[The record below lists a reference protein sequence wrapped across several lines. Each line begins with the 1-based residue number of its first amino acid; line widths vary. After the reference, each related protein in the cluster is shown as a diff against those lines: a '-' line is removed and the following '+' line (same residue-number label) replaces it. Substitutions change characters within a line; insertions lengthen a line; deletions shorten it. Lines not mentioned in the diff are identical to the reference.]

1 MKITVVG
8 GGYVG
13 LSNAVLLAQNN
24 SVTVL
29 DINEDRVD
37 LLRQGISPI
46 VDQDITRYLAEEA
59 LDLWATTSKEE
70 AYSKSDLVIISTP
83 TNYNEDIN
91 FFDTST
97 VDFTI
102 MDVVDYCPQ
111 ATVVIKSTIPIGYTK
126 SMREQYPNLI
136 LFFSPEF
143 LREGKAL
150 YDNLYPSRII
160 VGDRSEEAKQF
171 SQLLVEGAVKSD
183 IPVLLTKSSEAEAI
197 KLFSNTYLAMRVA
210 YFNELDTYSEKRELD
225 TYEIIK
231 GVSLDPRIG
240 DYYNNPSFGFGGY
253 CLPKDSKQLL
263 ADFGNIPQ
271 NIIGSIVKSNETRKT
286 HIVNMI
292 IEKGPKVV
300 GVHRLI
306 MKSGSDNFRQ
316 SAVLDVM
323 SQIANSGIRV
333 VIYEPLISSL
343 PELDYEI
350 IPDFDV
356 FAEMSDLIVTNRY
369 NDDLHHVKHKIYTRD
384 LFRRD

>member
-1 MKITVVG
+1 
-8 GGYVG
+8 
-13 LSNAVLLAQNN
+13 
-24 SVTVL
+24 
-29 DINEDRVD
+29 
-37 LLRQGISPI
+37 
-46 VDQDITRYLAEEA
+46 
-59 LDLWATTSKEE
+59 
-70 AYSKSDLVIISTP
+70 
-83 TNYNEDIN
+83 
-91 FFDTST
+91 
-97 VDFTI
+97 
-102 MDVVDYCPQ
+102 
-111 ATVVIKSTIPIGYTK
+111 
-126 SMREQYPNLI
+126 
-136 LFFSPEF
+136 
-143 LREGKAL
+143 
-150 YDNLYPSRII
+150 
-160 VGDRSEEAKQF
+160 
-171 SQLLVEGAVKSD
+171 
-183 IPVLLTKSSEAEAI
+183 
-197 KLFSNTYLAMRVA
+197 MRVA